1 MLCCHPTFYH
11 LNTRPINIIEEKR
24 REESR
29 SDIHMIKVC
38 KGASIFTHILLY
50 LFTLIFNFAELKN
63 KITIFKKINED
74 GEDASGQSLH

>member
-1 MLCCHPTFYH
+1 
-11 LNTRPINIIEEKR
+11 
-24 REESR
+24 
-29 SDIHMIKVC
+29 MIKVC